1 MLLAS
6 AGIAVLFFT
15 DSPAAIIAGMAA
27 FGLGL
32 GAVQNLSLTLM
43 LENTHAGDFARVSV
57 LWNIAFDAGMG
68 IGSVAFGYLAIVTGY
83 PWGFVILGVVMAL
96 TVAPTRVKRVR

>member
-1 MLLAS
+1 
-6 AGIAVLFFT
+6 
-15 DSPAAIIAGMAA
+15 
-27 FGLGL
+27 
-32 GAVQNLSLTLM
+32 
-43 LENTHAGDFARVSV
+43 
-57 LWNIAFDAGMG
+57 MG